1 MDWALVVFR
10 SALLSCAILALV
22 AATQFDIAASAEA
35 VWNHN
40 LTTDEIV
47 GAREVAAMHQA
58 DCLAVKAK
66 TTEYPASCYRDP
78 PTQRGLPSEKAIE
91 NIRWFVTT
99 ITVLLIVLFSVV
111 VLGVR
116 MGREN

>member
-1 MDWALVVFR
+1 MDWQLVVFR
-10 SALLSCAILALV
+10 SGLLACAILALV

-40 LTTDEIV
+40 LTTEEIV

-78 PTQRGLPSEKAIE
+78 PTQRGLPSEKAME
-91 NIRWFVTT
+91 NIRWLVTT
-99 ITVLLIVLFSVV
+99 VTALLIVLFSVV
-111 VLGVR
+111 VVGVR